1 MRRILAREMH
11 ILGWTVAMMGVCAK
25 LAQQTIGI
33 GAKE

>member
-1 MRRILAREMH
+1 MRRILAHEMH
-11 ILGWTVAMMGVCAK
+11 FSNWTVVMMGVCAK